1 MVQTTKG
8 ICQYHVVQTFY
19 NIQGIP
25 SFVTG
30 FFINQFQLAIERL
43 EKDRKHFALC
53 GAIASLAKY

>member
-1 MVQTTKG
+1 
-8 ICQYHVVQTFY
+8 VQTFY

-43 EKDRKHFALC
+43 ENNRKYFALW
-53 GAIASLAKY
+53 GAIALLAKY